1 MGLSSSNEI
10 KHKSKDFKDE
20 IKNEPVEIKDEINE
34 PGNYSYCFKER
45 EISYIEELKEKKV
58 QDIKNGTEK
67 GGDNFFFCLKK

>member
-20 IKNEPVEIKDEINE
+20 IKNEPVEIKDEITE

-45 EISYIEELKEKKV
+45 EISYIEELKEKKTKTLKME
-58 QDIKNGTEK
+58 QKKEETI
-67 GGDNFFFCLKK
+67 FFFCLKK

>member
-20 IKNEPVEIKDEINE
+20 IKNEPVEIKDEITE
-34 PGNYSYCFKER
+34 SGNYSYCFKER
-45 EISYIEELKEKKV
+45 EISYIEELKEKKD